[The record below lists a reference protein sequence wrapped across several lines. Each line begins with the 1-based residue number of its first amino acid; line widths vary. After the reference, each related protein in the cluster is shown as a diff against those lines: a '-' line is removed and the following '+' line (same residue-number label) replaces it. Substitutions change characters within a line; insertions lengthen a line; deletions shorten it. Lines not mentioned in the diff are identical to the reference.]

1 MSSLLGLLRLIPG
14 YGTAITF
21 LSAFKGPCLILAL
34 GSALL
39 AGGLSGTAMWKLRG
53 MIDAG
58 KVAEVR
64 RELSDWKAAQAQER
78 LDAAARN
85 AKIMA
90 AARSE
95 YDEQMAAIRG
105 LSDDLQ
111 RIAAGVRVCTSVS
124 TMRLS
129 PASAGS
135 PATVGRGEPAPAERV
150 LLDLATEFARRADTN
165 AEAYNSLMKRWEKL
179 AAGSQP

>member
-1 MSSLLGLLRLIPG
+1 MSWLLGLLKFIPG
-14 YGTAITF
+14 YGTALTF
-21 LSAFKGPCLILAL
+21 LQAFKGPCAILAIA
-34 GSALL
+34 SALL
-39 AGGLSGTAMWKLRG
+39 AGGLSGSAMWKLRG

-90 AARSE
+90 AAKAVH
-95 YDEQMAAIRG
+95 DEQMDAINAVAA
-105 LSDDLQ
+105 DLQ
-111 RIAAGVRVCTSVS
+111 RLSAGVRVCTSVS

-165 AEAYNSLMKRWEKL
+165 AEAYNSLMQRWEKL